1 MSNEN
6 LLIELNLTL
15 AKPNPTDSDLARVYE
30 IEQILSERC
39 Q

>member
-15 AKPNPTDSDLARVYE
+15 AKSNLTDGDLARIYE